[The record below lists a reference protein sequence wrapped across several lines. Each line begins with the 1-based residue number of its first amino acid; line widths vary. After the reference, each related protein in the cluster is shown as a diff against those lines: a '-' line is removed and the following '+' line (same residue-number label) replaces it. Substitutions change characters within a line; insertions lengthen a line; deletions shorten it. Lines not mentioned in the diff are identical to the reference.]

1 MDLNSSG
8 DKNKIAGRDYKENN
22 VQIESLDSSQTINI
36 NVPAK
41 AGEERPLVKS
51 QRVSIR
57 KLVNAVAESENTETA
72 PVWGKLHA
80 ELGVNGVSEIS
91 GSQYKSALKFLNDL
105 LAESKEKKTKKIIV
119 AKILSK
125 TEGQELR
132 HKLNEHCSIYYKNT
146 RLDELSH
153 NQLVEIYEWIEKTAP
168 IVSPE
173 YKEDMS
179 VSFNDN
185 IITSNPVNRTP
196 FIELLT
202 THSLVF
208 VIVFV
213 AGFIMGEI
221 VSKI

>member
-1 MDLNSSG
+1 MKLNSNG

-22 VQIESLDSSQTINI
+22 VQIDSLDSSQTINI
-36 NVPAK
+36 NVPVK
-41 AGEERPLVKS
+41 GTEERPLVKS
-51 QRVSIR
+51 QRISIR
-57 KLVNAVAESENTETA
+57 KLVYAIAESENSEAA
-72 PVWGKLHA
+72 PIWVKLHA

-91 GSQYKSALKFLNDL
+91 GSQYKTALKFLNDL
-105 LAESKEKKTKKIIV
+105 LEESKEKKTKKILV
-119 AKILSK
+119 AKILNK

>member
-1 MDLNSSG
+1 MKLNSNG

-22 VQIESLDSSQTINI
+22 VQIDSLDSSQTINI
-36 NVPAK
+36 NVPVK
-41 AGEERPLVKS
+41 GTEERPLVKS
-51 QRVSIR
+51 QRISIR
-57 KLVNAVAESENTETA
+57 KLVYAIAESENSEAA
-72 PVWGKLHA
+72 PIWVKLHA

-91 GSQYKSALKFLNDL
+91 GSQYKTALKFLNDL
-105 LAESKEKKTKKIIV
+105 LEESKEKKTKKILV
-119 AKILSK
+119 AKILNK
-125 TEGQELR
+125 TEAQDLR
-132 HKLNEHCSIYYKNT
+132 YKLNEYCSIYYKNT

-153 NQLVEIYEWIEKTAP
+153 NQLVEIYEWVEKTAT
-168 IVSPE
+168 IVSPD

-185 IITSNPVNRTP
+185 IRNDNPVNRTP

-213 AGFIMGEI
+213 AGFVVGEI
-221 VSKI
+221 FSKI

>member
-72 PVWGKLHA
+72 PVWVKLHA

-91 GSQYKSALKFLNDL
+91 GSQYQSALKFLNDL

-173 YKEDMS
+173 YKEDIS